1 MKISKEELEDR
12 GFCQHKD
19 NCYEFY
25 LDDVMFN
32 NKNNTFYDFCE
43 VLGVGEEIVRVK
55 NKEEFETILDGI
67 EI

>member
-12 GFCQHKD
+12 GFYNDKD

-25 LDDVMFN
+25 FDSVMFN
-32 NKNNTFYDFCE
+32 NKNNTFYEFCE

-55 NKEEFETILDGI
+55 NKKEFETILNNY
-67 EI
+67 E